1 MADLKKI
8 EVPPGRYADPSPS
21 PSLSVLELATRK
33 VIVINSDPWFRSVDF
48 GTDANGVRKVL
59 SIPEAKTDKMH
70 KTTVGQVEMTHAE
83 WEAICA
89 HPTAK
94 HLVASGSLSLKG
106 SVRSVTAG

>member
-70 KTTVGQVEMTHAE
+70 KTTVGQEYRLWPFFVL
-83 WEAICA
+83 
-89 HPTAK
+89 AK
-94 HLVASGSLSLKG
+94 QLDTSPIPA
-106 SVRSVTAG
+106 